1 MGFAPFDDPEIA
13 VVVIVENGGH
23 GSYTAEVVREII
35 AEYFGMN
42 LQQMT
47 GIEDM
52 SAENEMER
60 IT

>member
-35 AEYFGMN
+35 EEYFGMN
-42 LQQMT
+42 VQQIT
-47 GIEDM
+47 ETM
-52 SAENEMER
+52 STETETEQF
-60 IT
+60 T